1 MGARPKLTQ
10 KRRTQMLE
18 AAAEVIGERGLCD
31 TRIADVAK
39 RAGLSPALVVYY
51 FGSKEKLLTEAL
63 TYAEDLFYIEAFHEL
78 TSITGASERIVRLI
92 ELACPP
98 AESREVAGY
107 WALWVELWS
116 RALRDPEAARKRE
129 ALDRRW
135 RNTIAEV
142 VVEGQRGGE
151 FGPCDANRF
160 ATYLSALM
168 DGLALQVSLRD
179 SEVSSEWMREM
190 CLNAAAQQ
198 LGFDLEGLMR
208 SNREARA
215 GQQEELAAG
224 G

>member
-1 MGARPKLTQ
+1 MFFFLMIRRPPRST
-10 KRRTQMLE
+10 
-18 AAAEVIGERGLCD
+18 
-31 TRIADVAK
+31 
-39 RAGLSPALVVYY
+39 
-51 FGSKEKLLTEAL
+51 
-63 TYAEDLFYIEAFHEL
+63 LFPYTTLFRSIEM
-78 TSITGASERIVRLI
+78 
-92 ELACPP
+92 ACP
-98 AESREVAGY
+98 AIESGDSDGY

-198 LGFDLEGLMR
+198 LGFDLEGVTG
-208 SNREARA
+208 SNREART